1 MTHNSFEY
9 WETLM
14 IFGQGTHQYTV
25 EENWWTL
32 PDGWEFGWIPAVAVD
47 SQDRVYVYSRS
58 EHPMVVFDRDGNFL
72 TSWGDDILK
81 DAHGI
86 YIDADDN
93 IYCVERETH
102 VMHKFTTD
110 GELLMTLGTM
120 DKPGAE
126 GDPFNLP
133 TDFALGPDGE
143 MFISDG
149 YGNAR
154 IHKYSPDGE
163 LIKSWGKPGTGPGEF
178 DLPHCVRVDPRNRLM
193 VADRENNRIQFF
205 TLDGEYIEEWS
216 DLLQPDTIFI
226 DEDDLVYIAEL
237 EQRISIMTLDG
248 EVVSQ
253 WSSERGSTVPGEF
266 LACPHGIW
274 LDSHGDMYVGEVQAD
289 ARLQKYIRQR

>member
-1 MTHNSFEY
+1 
-9 WETLM
+9 M

-25 EENWWTL
+25 HENWWSL
-32 PDGWEFGWIPAVAVD
+32 PEGWEFGWIPAVAVD

-86 YIDADDN
+86 YIDENDH
-93 IYCVERETH
+93 IYCTERETH
-102 VMHKFTTD
+102 VVQKFTTD

-120 DKPGAE
+120 DEPGGE
-126 GDPFNLP
+126 GEPFNLP

-143 MFISDG
+143 MYVSDG
-149 YGNAR
+149 YGNSR

-163 LIKSWGKPGTGPGEF
+163 LIKSWGQPGSGPGEF

-216 DLLQPDTIFI
+216 DLLQPDTIYI
-226 DEDDLVYIAEL
+226 DEEDLVYIAEL
-237 EQRISIMTLDG
+237 GQRISIMTLDG

-253 WSSERGSTVPGEF
+253 WGSERGSNVPGEF
-266 LACPHGIW
+266 MACPHGIW
-274 LDSHGDMYVGEVQAD
+274 LDSYGDIYVGEVQAD
-289 ARLQKYIRQR
+289 ARLQKYIRQS

>member
-1 MTHNSFEY
+1 
-9 WETLM
+9 M

-25 EENWWTL
+25 QENWWTL
-32 PDGWEFGWIPAVAVD
+32 PDGYEFGWIPAVAVD

-86 YIDADDN
+86 FIDAEDN

-126 GDPFNLP
+126 GEPFNLP

-178 DLPHCVRVDPRNRLM
+178 DLPHCVRVDPRNRVM
-193 VADRENNRIQFF
+193 VADRSNNRIQFF
-205 TLDGEYIEEWS
+205 TLDGEYIEEWG

-226 DEDDLVYIAEL
+226 DEDDLIYIAEL
-237 EQRISIMTLDG
+237 DQRVTIMTLDG

-253 WSSERGSTVPGEF
+253 WGSERGSTVPGEF

-274 LDSHGDMYVGEVQAD
+274 ADSHGDIYVGEVQAD

>member
-1 MTHNSFEY
+1 MERF
-9 WETLM
+9 M

-25 EENWWTL
+25 HENWWSL
-32 PDGWEFGWIPAVAVD
+32 PEGWEFGWIPAVAVD

-86 YIDADDN
+86 YIDENDH
-93 IYCVERETH
+93 IYCTERETH
-102 VMHKFTTD
+102 VVQKFTTD

-120 DKPGAE
+120 DEPGGE
-126 GDPFNLP
+126 GEPFNLP

-143 MFISDG
+143 MYVSDG
-149 YGNAR
+149 YGNSR

-163 LIKSWGKPGTGPGEF
+163 LIKSWGQPGSGPGEF

-216 DLLQPDTIFI
+216 DLLQPDTIYI

-237 EQRISIMTLDG
+237 GQRISIMTLDG
-248 EVVSQ
+248 EVISQ
-253 WSSERGSTVPGEF
+253 WGSERGSDVPGEF
-266 LACPHGIW
+266 IACPHGIW
-274 LDSHGDMYVGEVQAD
+274 LDSYGDIYVGEVQAD
-289 ARLQKYIRQR
+289 ARLQKYIRQS